1 MIKKLSLFSFVF
13 LASIS
18 FVQGQDLT
26 PLTCS
31 VNRDLERCEISIS
44 SPQEFQSLSELDA
57 FCAETCEGLPYHVTL
72 TQNILF
78 SNTIPDSN
86 CVANFSPIMNFS
98 GTLDGNGFYIAGI
111 CLKDSE
117 QLEMLLSP
125 AIFYHT
131 EKAIFKNL
139 TLKNIFVSSS

>member
-57 FCAETCEGLPYHVTL
+57 FCAETDK
-72 TQNILF
+72 N
-78 SNTIPDSN
+78 
-86 CVANFSPIMNFS
+86 
-98 GTLDGNGFYIAGI
+98 
-111 CLKDSE
+111 E
-117 QLEMLLSP
+117 QP
-125 AIFYHT
+125 H
-131 EKAIFKNL
+131 KAAKIKNL
-139 TLKNIFVSSS
+139 LFTLVSFKS